1 MEKHADIHRFVKTLI
16 EIRHQRTETQ
26 LNDLTLNQ
34 LLERARVECHG
45 VKLHQPDWSN
55 RSHSLA
61 ISASPVAADL
71 DLYLM
76 LNAYWEPLRFE
87 LPPIPEPGLGPWR
100 CWLDTFLEPPADI
113 CLFSDAPPVAGTS
126 YLVHPRSIVALARV
140 AD

>member
-1 MEKHADIHRFVKTLI
+1 MPTPTSPIYASD
-16 EIRHQRTETQ
+16 
-26 LNDLTLNQ
+26 
-34 LLERARVECHG
+34 
-45 VKLHQPDWSN
+45 
-55 RSHSLA
+55 RSFEGGGRLSSLA

-87 LPPIPEPGLGPWR
+87 LPPIPEPGLRPWR
-100 CWLDTFLEPPADI
+100 CWLDTSLEPPADI
-113 CLFSDAPPVAGTS
+113 YLFSDAPPVAGTS